1 MDRLAAG
8 ARGLMLV
15 SGETQMN
22 RVQEQTV
29 QSLVQSLV
37 DMTVESD
44 PKSQGHFWPLNYRDR

>member
-1 MDRLAAG
+1 
-8 ARGLMLV
+8 MLV